1 MQPQGFY
8 AFFILSAIGNELNFI
23 FSFIFRDSR
32 NISRYFSNLII
43 HINREI
49 DSVTVKNAVKTGR
62 LLLLAIFLN
71 FCSVL
76 PVNYRTDIFN
86 LPRLYVERYINETLS
101 HRYDVKMSNS
111 LVATLFALMNSFT
124 LIFEVPGALAAIY
137 LLEKLGR
144 KKTLMIMQPILSLF
158 AAILM
163 NIGMFFGYI
172 ETLYAGRALL
182 GIAGGFAMAG
192 VPVYLMEC
200 TPSEFRGLIG
210 SFQV

>member
-1 MQPQGFY
+1 MLP
-8 AFFILSAIGNELNFI
+8 
-23 FSFIFRDSR
+23 
-32 NISRYFSNLII
+32 
-43 HINREI
+43 
-49 DSVTVKNAVKTGR
+49 TGR

-144 KKTLMIMQPILSLF
+144 KRTLMIMQPILSLF